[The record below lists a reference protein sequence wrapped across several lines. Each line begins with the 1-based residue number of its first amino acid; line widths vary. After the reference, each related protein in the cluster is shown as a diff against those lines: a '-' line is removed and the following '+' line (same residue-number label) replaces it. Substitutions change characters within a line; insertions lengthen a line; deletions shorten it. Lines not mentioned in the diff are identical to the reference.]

1 MNVYIVKAS
10 TSEYDEHDSVVVV
23 AESEENAIEE
33 AMNAEDFLELSDGRV
48 MSLGQYF
55 KPHQEPLRAKK
66 VDLNDRAV
74 VHASFNAG

>member
-10 TSEYDEHDSVVVV
+10 TNSYDVHDSVVAV
-23 AESEENAIEE
+23 AESEEDAVVEALNAD
-33 AMNAEDFLELSDGRV
+33 DFLELSDGRY
-48 MSLGQYF
+48 MNLGRYF

-66 VDLNDRAV
+66 VDLNVKAV